1 MNNVIQFIND
11 LNIDGAVVLACS
23 YGPDSM
29 CLLDILLKLKLDIVV
44 ATVNHKLREE
54 SDEEYRL
61 LKKYCDDNNLIF
73 EGYEIKEFPKGNM
86 EAIARSIRYKFLDEI
101 VNKYGAKYLFTAHH
115 GDDLVETIL
124 MKINRGA
131 SLKGYSGISFISA
144 YKGYNLVR
152 PLLYL
157 TKEEIL
163 KYNEDNGISYA
174 VDQTNFELDH
184 TRNIFR
190 HKVLPVL
197 KEINPQIHKKFI
209 NFSDNILNY
218 YNYVNEEVNSYKSL
232 YYNNGRLDINEI
244 NFLPLFIKKLLVQS
258 ILQDIYKDNIDKI
271 NSKHIELIIKLFDST
286 KANSVINLPMNIN
299 VYKFYNIIEIK
310 EDIKV
315 KNYDYVLSDK
325 IKLNEFEIYLVE
337 KSDIIKS
344 NYLIRL
350 NKSDV
355 VLPLHIRNRR
365 VGDKILLKN
374 GTKSVGEVLS
384 EAKISF
390 LQRDEYPILTDDDGK
405 ILWIPGVKKSKYDRN
420 INDSYDIIV
429 KCVKEG
435 EKNEE
440 KKY

>member
-11 LNIDGAVVLACS
+11 LNIDGTIVLACS

-29 CLLDILLKLKLDIVV
+29 CLLDILRKLKLDIVV
-44 ATVNHKLREE
+44 ATVNHKLRKE

-61 LKKYCDDNNLIF
+61 LKKYCDDNNLMF
-73 EGYEIKEFPKGNM
+73 EGYVIKEFPKGNM
-86 EAIARSIRYKFLDEI
+86 EAIARSIRYNFLDEV

-115 GDDLVETIL
+115 GDDLVETVL

-144 YKGYNLVR
+144 YNGYNLVR

-163 KYNEDNGISYA
+163 KYNEDNGILYA
-174 VDQTNFELDH
+174 IDQTNFELDH

-209 NFSDNILNY
+209 IFSDNILNY

-244 NFLPLFIKKLLVQS
+244 NLLPLFIKKLLVQS
-258 ILQDIYKDNIDKI
+258 ILQDIYKDSIDKI
-271 NSKHIELIIKLFDST
+271 NSKHIELIVKLFDST

-310 EDIKV
+310 EEIKV
-315 KNYDYVLSDK
+315 NDYDYVLSDK

-384 EAKISF
+384 EAKIS
-390 LQRDEYPILTDDDGK
+390 LLKRGEYPILTDDIGK
-405 ILWIPGVKKSKYDRN
+405 VLWIPGVKKSKYDRN
-420 INDSYDIIV
+420 INESYDIIV
-429 KCVKEG
+429 KCKKEG

>member
-11 LNIDGAVVLACS
+11 LNIDGTVVLACS

-29 CLLDILLKLKLDIVV
+29 CLLDILMKMKIDIVV

-115 GDDLVETIL
+115 GDDLVETVL

-131 SLKGYSGISFISA
+131 SLKGYSGISFISP
-144 YKGYNLVR
+144 YNGYNLVR

-232 YYNNGRLDINEI
+232 YYKNGRLDINEI
-244 NFLPLFIKKLLVQS
+244 NILPLFIKKLLVQS
-258 ILQDIYKDNIDKI
+258 ILQDIYKENIDKI
-271 NSKHIELIIKLFDST
+271 NSKHIELIVKLFDSN

-310 EDIKV
+310 EEIHVSD
-315 KNYDYVLSDK
+315 YDYVLDDK

-374 GTKSVGEVLS
+374 GTKSVGKVLS

-390 LQRDEYPILTDDDGK
+390 LQRDEYPMLTDDDGK

-429 KCVKEG
+429 KCIKEG

>member
-29 CLLDILLKLKLDIVV
+29 CLLDILRKSKLDIVV

-86 EAIARSIRYKFLDEI
+86 EAIARSIRYKFLDEV

-115 GDDLVETIL
+115 GDDLVETVL
-124 MKINRGA
+124 MKINRGS
-131 SLKGYSGISFISA
+131 SLKGYSGISFISQ
-144 YKGYNLVR
+144 YNGYNLVR

-163 KYNEDNGISYA
+163 KYNDNNGILYA

-218 YNYVNEEVNSYKSL
+218 YNYVNEEVKSYKSL

-244 NFLPLFIKKLLVQS
+244 NLLPLFIKKLLVQS
-258 ILQDIYKDNIDKI
+258 ILQDIYKDSIDKI
-271 NSKHIELIIKLFDST
+271 NSKHIELIVKLFDST

-310 EDIKV
+310 EEIKV
-315 KNYDYVLSDK
+315 KDYDYVLDDK

-350 NKSDV
+350 NRSDV

-384 EAKISF
+384 EAKIS
-390 LQRDEYPILTDDDGK
+390 LLKRGEYPILTDDIGK
-405 ILWIPGVKKSKYDRN
+405 VLWIPGVKKSKYDRN
-420 INDSYDIIV
+420 INESYDIIV
-429 KCVKEG
+429 KCKKEG

>member
-29 CLLDILLKLKLDIVV
+29 CLLDILMKMKKDIVV

-54 SDEEYRL
+54 SDEEYKL

-86 EAIARSIRYKFLDEI
+86 EAIARSIRYKFLDKV

-115 GDDLVETIL
+115 GDDLVETVL

-144 YKGYNLVR
+144 YNGYNLVR

-190 HKVLPVL
+190 HKVLPIL

-209 NFSDNILNY
+209 NFSNNILDY
-218 YNYVNEEVNSYKSL
+218 YNYVNEEVNSYKCL
-232 YYNNGRLDINEI
+232 YYKNGRLDINEI
-244 NFLPLFIKKLLVQS
+244 NLLPLFIKKLLVQS

-271 NSKHIELIIKLFDST
+271 NSKHIELIVKLFDST
-286 KANSVINLPMNIN
+286 KANSVINLPKNIN

-310 EDIKV
+310 EEIHVND
-315 KNYDYVLSDK
+315 YDYVLDDK
-325 IKLNEFEIYLVE
+325 IKLNDFEIYLVD

-355 VLPLHIRNRR
+355 ILPLHIRNRR

-384 EAKISF
+384 EAKIS
-390 LQRDEYPILTDDDGK
+390 LLKRGEYPILTDDIGK
-405 ILWIPGVKKSKYDRN
+405 VLWIPGVKKSKYDRN

>member
-11 LNIDGAVVLACS
+11 LNIDGTVVLACS

-29 CLLDILLKLKLDIVV
+29 CLLDILMKMKIDIVI

-115 GDDLVETIL
+115 GDDLVETVL

-131 SLKGYSGISFISA
+131 SLKGYSGISFISP
-144 YKGYNLVR
+144 YNGYNLVR

-157 TKEEIL
+157 TKEDIL
-163 KYNEDNGISYA
+163 EYNEDNGISYA

-232 YYNNGRLDINEI
+232 YYKNGRLDINEI
-244 NFLPLFIKKLLVQS
+244 NILPLFIKKLLVQS
-258 ILQDIYKDNIDKI
+258 ILQDIYKENIDKI
-271 NSKHIELIIKLFDST
+271 NSKHIELIVKLFDST

-310 EDIKV
+310 EEIHVND
-315 KNYDYVLSDK
+315 YDYVLDDK
-325 IKLNEFEIYLVE
+325 IKLNDFKIYLVD

-390 LQRDEYPILTDDDGK
+390 LHRDEYPILTDDDGK

>member
-11 LNIDGAVVLACS
+11 LNIDGTVVLACS

-29 CLLDILLKLKLDIVV
+29 CLLDILRKSKLDIVV
-44 ATVNHKLREE
+44 ATVNHKLRKE

-73 EGYEIKEFPKGNM
+73 EGYEIKKFPKGNM
-86 EAIARSIRYKFLDEI
+86 EAIARSIRYKFLDEV

-115 GDDLVETIL
+115 GDDLVETVL

-144 YKGYNLVR
+144 YNGYNLVR

-163 KYNEDNGISYA
+163 KYNEDNGILYA

-244 NFLPLFIKKLLVQS
+244 NLLPLFIKKLLVQS
-258 ILQDIYKDNIDKI
+258 ILQDIYKENIDKI
-271 NSKHIELIIKLFDST
+271 NSKHIDLIIQLFDST

-310 EDIKV
+310 EEIHVND
-315 KNYDYVLSDK
+315 YDYVLSDK
-325 IKLNEFEIYLVE
+325 IKLNEFEIYLVD

-350 NKSDV
+350 DKCDV
-355 VLPLHIRNRR
+355 AFPLHIRNRK
-365 VGDKILLKN
+365 VGDKIQLKN

-390 LQRDEYPILTDDDGK
+390 LMRDEYPILTDDSGK
-405 ILWIPGVKKSKYDRN
+405 VLWIPCVKKSKYDRN

>member
-11 LNIDGAVVLACS
+11 LNIDGKVVLACS

-29 CLLDILLKLKLDIVV
+29 CLLDILKKMKIDIVV

-86 EAIARSIRYKFLDEI
+86 EAIARSIRYKFLDEV
-101 VNKYGAKYLFTAHH
+101 VNKYRAKYLFTAHH
-115 GDDLVETIL
+115 GDDLVETVL

-131 SLKGYSGISFISA
+131 SLKGYSGISFISSFN
-144 YKGYNLVR
+144 GYNLVR

-163 KYNEDNGISYA
+163 KYNEDNGILYA

-244 NFLPLFIKKLLVQS
+244 NLLPLFIKKLLVQS

-310 EDIKV
+310 EEIYVND
-315 KNYDYVLSDK
+315 YDCVLSDK
-325 IKLNEFEIYLVE
+325 IKLNEFQIYLVD

-350 NKSDV
+350 DKRDV
-355 VLPLHIRNRR
+355 ALPLHIRNRK
-365 VGDKILLKN
+365 VGDKIQLKN

-429 KCVKEG
+429 KCKKEG

>member
-1 MNNVIQFIND
+1 MNNVIKFIND

-29 CLLDILLKLKLDIVV
+29 CLLDILMKMKIDIVV

-115 GDDLVETIL
+115 GDDLVETVL

-144 YKGYNLVR
+144 HNGYNLVR

-163 KYNEDNGISYA
+163 KYNEDNGILYA
-174 VDQTNFELDH
+174 IDQTNFELDH

-244 NFLPLFIKKLLVQS
+244 NLLPLFIKKLLVQS

-271 NSKHIELIIKLFDST
+271 NSKHIELIVKLFDSI

-310 EDIKV
+310 EEIKV
-315 KNYDYVLSDK
+315 KDYEYVLDDK
-325 IKLNEFEIYLVE
+325 IKLNEFEIYLVD

-355 VLPLHIRNRR
+355 ILPLHIRNRK
-365 VGDKILLKN
+365 VGDKIQLKN
-374 GTKSVGEVLS
+374 GTKSVGEILS

-390 LQRDEYPILTDDDGK
+390 LQRDEYPMLTDDDGK